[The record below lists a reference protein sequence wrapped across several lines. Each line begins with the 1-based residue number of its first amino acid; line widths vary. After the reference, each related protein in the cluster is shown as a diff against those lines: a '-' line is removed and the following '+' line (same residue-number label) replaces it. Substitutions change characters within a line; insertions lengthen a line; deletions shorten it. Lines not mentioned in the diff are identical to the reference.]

1 MKHAGSGEELLTQVR
16 PEEATSAAPAP
27 VPNLAAG
34 QSRLSL
40 AISLACALFLV
51 AVAVDPVVRDYARS
65 LDPTLV
71 GALRLATE
79 FGNSAWPLG
88 IGLLLL
94 ACIALG
100 RRRIPE
106 DPSGSLARLRSTLMF
121 MIASVAVSGI
131 LANLAKN
138 VIGRARPSAMPD
150 IGVLEFSPLALMPSW
165 AAFPSGHAT
174 TATACAVALALSCP
188 RYAWAWLSVGGIAAL
203 SRPFLAVHWMS
214 DALAG
219 MVLGTVITLAIR
231 KAMLARGH
239 RFGVE
244 PAALAQSLAAALAE
258 IGGLAGKGLGLGLSA
273 LRAFRRKAFPGRTED

>member
-1 MKHAGSGEELLTQVR
+1 MKHAGSEEELRSQTV
-16 PEEATSAAPAP
+16 PEETATAADGT
-27 VPNLAAG
+27 VRWTFRG

-40 AISLACALFLV
+40 GISLASGLFLV

-65 LDPTLV
+65 LDPTV
-71 GALRLATE
+71 VRALRLATE

-88 IGLLLL
+88 IGLALL
-94 ACIALG
+94 ACVALA

-106 DPSGSLARLRSTLMF
+106 DPSGPLARLRSTLMF

-131 LANLAKN
+131 LANVAKN

-150 IGVLEFSPLALMPSW
+150 IGVLEFFPLALIPSW
-165 AAFPSGHAT
+165 ASFPSGHAT

-188 RYAWAWLSVGGIAAL
+188 RHAWAWISVGGMAAL

-219 MVLGTVITLAIR
+219 MALGTVVTLALR

-239 RFGVE
+239 RFGVDLRALTQGL
-244 PAALAQSLAAALAE
+244 AASLAEL
-258 IGGLAGKGLGLGLSA
+258 GGLAGKGIGLGLSA
-273 LRAFRRKAFPGRTED
+273 LRAVRRKVFSGRNED